1 LTIRV
6 VAKNQVKPEKNQ
18 EFMGL
23 CKKLIEETLKE
34 EGCIE
39 YGLYGE
45 SENSGIL
52 TFLEEWKDEKSLD
65 AHLNSN
71 HFKEI
76 FPLISECLEKGT
88 EINVYRK
95 KL

>member
-1 LTIRV
+1 MTIRV
-6 VAKNQVKPEKNQ
+6 VAKNYVKPEKVQ

-23 CKKLIEETLKE
+23 CKNLVEESLKE

-39 YGLYGE
+39 YGLYQDL
-45 SENSGIL
+45 ENSGIL
-52 TFLEEWKDEKSLD
+52 TILEEWKDKSSLD
-65 AHLNSN
+65 EHLNSN

-76 FPLISECLEKGT
+76 FPLMSECLEKET
-88 EINVYRK
+88 EINVYKK

>member
-1 LTIRV
+1 MTIRV
-6 VAKNQVKPEKNQ
+6 VAKNYVKPDKVQ

-23 CKKLIEETLKE
+23 CKNLVEESLKE

-39 YGLYGE
+39 YGLYQDL
-45 SENSGIL
+45 ENSGIL
-52 TFLEEWKDEKSLD
+52 TILEEWKDKSSLD
-65 AHLNSN
+65 EHLNSN

-76 FPLISECLEKGT
+76 FPLMSECLEKEA
-88 EINVYRK
+88 EINVYKK